1 MASTPET
8 IRWIVEQLRPL
19 DVHTRAM
26 FGEYGLYCD
35 GVFVGVVCHDT
46 LFLKRNTAT
55 DEVLGTDRLAPPYDG
70 ARDHHVVPDALLR
83 ADDALVRRAVSGAAE
98 VLPPP
103 RRRRR

>member
-1 MASTPET
+1 MASKPEE
-8 IRWIVEQLRPL
+8 IQWILEQLRPL

-35 GVFVGVVCHDT
+35 GVFVGVICNNT

-55 DEVLGTDRLAPPYDG
+55 DDVLGVESLAPPYDG
-70 ARDHHVVPDALLR
+70 ARDHHVVSDELLR
-83 ADDALVRRAVSGAAE
+83 TGDALVRDAVSGAAK

-103 RRRRR
+103 RRRR